1 MPAKRIA
8 ILGST
13 GSVGRNAL
21 QVVQALGPGY
31 RAVALGAQRSWEP
44 LREQVLAHA
53 PLRVALQDTAA
64 ARSLKA
70 SLNGDAKNLEILDG
84 PDSLAGLI
92 RPGETDLVL
101 LAVVGAAGLALAHRA
116 LSLGIPV
123 ALANKECMVVAG
135 GLLTALSKKTGAAL
149 LPVDSEHNAVFQL
162 LQAGDRRDVERITLT
177 GSGGPFRGWTTE
189 RMAKAT
195 VEEALKHP
203 TWKMGPKITVDS
215 ATMMNKALE
224 VIEARWLFELE
235 PDRIEILVHPQSIV
249 HGMVAFRDGALLAHL
264 GHPDMKAPIQ
274 HAFTWPA
281 RSTQQV
287 KTLDLAQ
294 VGTLTFER
302 PDPQRFPALAL
313 GRRAA
318 AAGGTE
324 AAVLNAA
331 NEIAVEAFL
340 AGRIPFPRIVGTV
353 EDVLSAHA
361 GGAMAAEPTLED
373 LLEADAWA
381 RRQASEVCR
390 T

>member
-13 GSVGRNAL
+13 GSVGLSAL
-21 QVVQALGPGY
+21 KVLQALGPGY

-44 LREQVLAHA
+44 LRDQVLAYRPA
-53 PLRVALQDTAA
+53 RVALEDTSA

-70 SLNGDAKNLEILDG
+70 SLNGNAPEILDG
-84 PDSLAGLI
+84 PGSLADLI
-92 RPGETDLVL
+92 QPGETDLVL
-101 LAVVGAAGLALAHRA
+101 VAVVGAAGLALAHRA

-162 LQAGDRRDVERITLT
+162 LQAGRREDVDRITLT
-177 GSGGPFRGWTTE
+177 GSGGPFRGSTSE
-189 RMAKAT
+189 RIAQAT
-195 VEEALKHP
+195 IEETLKHP

-224 VIEARWLFELE
+224 VIEARWLFDLE
-235 PDRIEILVHPQSIV
+235 PSRIEILVHPQSIV
-249 HGMVAFRDGALLAHL
+249 HGMVSFRDGAVLAHL
-264 GHPDMKAPIQ
+264 GHPDMRAPIQ
-274 HAFTWPA
+274 HAFTWPD
-281 RSTQQV
+281 RSAQQV
-287 KTLDLAQ
+287 KTLDLAET
-294 VGTLTFER
+294 GTLTFER
-302 PDPQRFPALAL
+302 PDPGRFPALSL
-313 GRRAA
+313 GRRVAETA
-318 AAGGTE
+318 GTE
-324 AAVLNAA
+324 AAVFNAA
-331 NEIAVEAFL
+331 NETSVEAFL

-353 EDVLSAHA
+353 EEVLAAHA
-361 GGAMAAEPTLED
+361 PRKTPSLED

-381 RRQASEVCR
+381 RRRAGELLP